1 MLRAWWELGSGVS
14 SSDCGS
20 RTVASVAERNRAWW
34 FNAIMNTFLGYN
46 RLSPAIAIHGAGSHH
61 RRLVLLVLWSSSQVT
76 LKRVHVRW
84 HQANFAEHEAQPSSN
99 SQAYDMKTAG
109 SDERVEQCR
118 LESVHEGLVR
128 QARYPDVTL
137 GAY

>member
-1 MLRAWWELGSGVS
+1 M
-14 SSDCGS
+14 
-20 RTVASVAERNRAWW
+20 
-34 FNAIMNTFLGYN
+34 NALLGYD
-46 RLSPAIAIHGAGSHH
+46 RLSSAIAIHGAGSHH

-76 LKRVHVRW
+76 LERVHIRW
-84 HQANFAEHEAQPSSN
+84 HQANFAEHKAQPCSN
-99 SQAYDMKTAG
+99 SQAYDMKATG
-109 SDERVEQCR
+109 SDERVEQHR